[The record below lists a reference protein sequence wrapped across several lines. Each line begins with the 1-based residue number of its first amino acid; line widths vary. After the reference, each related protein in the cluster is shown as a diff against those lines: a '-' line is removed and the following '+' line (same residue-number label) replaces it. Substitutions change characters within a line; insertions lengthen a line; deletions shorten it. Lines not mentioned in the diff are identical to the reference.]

1 MISTIKNLRR
11 TTPGKLQFSLG
22 LIVLLAVAFA
32 ISGFSSVLASRDA
45 VDKIARKAVPSI
57 VTAQTIR
64 VKLLE
69 LDEAATQ
76 EFLAGG
82 SQAGLGSRQKY
93 EAAREA
99 LGIDLTQAASNI
111 SFGKDER
118 QAIEKLME
126 KVQEYNGMVESAR
139 SYNRLGYRVGAA
151 YLRLASTSVRTEMMP
166 LVESVDKLNVTQLD
180 SEYESY
186 KSASGLRIGM
196 IGITGLALIV
206 VLFITQRFI
215 SSNMRRTFNLPLLT
229 ATAIVVALSAYSVT
243 GLMMQ
248 RSEVTQARA
257 QGFVSTYTWLNAR
270 GTAYDIKSD
279 QSLYLIAMGNGAVY
293 EDSMKAKVEALTTAV
308 GSPAS
313 LKGYLEQDARIRVLD
328 KGGKR
333 EQAVGLALGVGSN
346 DAVASFSGL
355 DNDFSARLQQASG
368 EFYTSIAQADGKTW
382 LLDWV
387 FALAALAVA
396 ALAYLGLNPRIR
408 EYRA

>member
-1 MISTIKNLRR
+1 
-11 TTPGKLQFSLG
+11 
-22 LIVLLAVAFA
+22 
-32 ISGFSSVLASRDA
+32 
-45 VDKIARKAVPSI
+45 
-57 VTAQTIR
+57 
-64 VKLLE
+64 
-69 LDEAATQ
+69 
-76 EFLAGG
+76 
-82 SQAGLGSRQKY
+82 
-93 EAAREA
+93 
-99 LGIDLTQAASNI
+99 
-111 SFGKDER
+111 
-118 QAIEKLME
+118 
-126 KVQEYNGMVESAR
+126 
-139 SYNRLGYRVGAA
+139 
-151 YLRLASTSVRTEMMP
+151 
-166 LVESVDKLNVTQLD
+166 
-180 SEYESY
+180 
-186 KSASGLRIGM
+186 M

-215 SSNMRRTFNLPLLT
+215 SRNMRRTFNLPLLT

-355 DNDFSARLQQASG
+355 DSDFSARLQQASG

>member
-99 LGIDLTQAASNI
+99 LGVELTQAASNI

-139 SYNRLGYRVGAA
+139 SYNRLGYPVGAA

-186 KSASGLRIGM
+186 KSSSGLRIGM

-215 SSNMRRTFNLPLLT
+215 SRNMRRTFNLPLLT

-248 RSEVTQARA
+248 HSEVTQARV

-293 EDSMKAKVEALTTAV
+293 EDNMKAKVEALTTAV

-346 DAVASFSGL
+346 EAVASFSGL
-355 DNDFSARLQQASG
+355 DSDFSARLRQASG
-368 EFYTSIAQADGKTW
+368 EFYTSIAQADSKTW

>member
-99 LGIDLTQAASNI
+99 LGVELTQAASNI

-139 SYNRLGYRVGAA
+139 SYNRLGYPVGAA

-215 SSNMRRTFNLPLLT
+215 SRNMRRTFNLPLLT
-229 ATAIVVALSAYSVT
+229 ATAIVVALSAYSVI

-355 DNDFSARLQQASG
+355 DSDFSARLQQASG
-368 EFYTSIAQADGKTW
+368 EFYTSIALADGKTW

>member
-93 EAAREA
+93 ESAREA
-99 LGIDLTQAASNI
+99 LGVELTQAAANI
-111 SFGKDER
+111 SFGKEER

-126 KVQEYNGMVESAR
+126 KVQEYNGMIESAR
-139 SYNRLGYRVGAA
+139 SYNRLGYPVGAA

-166 LVESVDKLNVTQLD
+166 LVQSVDKLNVTQLD

-215 SSNMRRTFNLPLLT
+215 SRNMRRTFNLPLLA
-229 ATAIVVALSAYSVT
+229 ATAIVGALSAYSVT

-293 EDSMKAKVEALTTAV
+293 EDSMKAKVDALTTAV

-346 DAVASFSGL
+346 EAVASFSGL
-355 DNDFSARLQQASG
+355 DSDFSARLQEASG
-368 EFYTSIAQADGKTW
+368 EFYKSIAQADGKTW

-387 FALAALAVA
+387 FALVALAVA

>member
-99 LGIDLTQAASNI
+99 LGVELTQAASNI

-139 SYNRLGYRVGAA
+139 SYNRLGYPVGAA

-215 SSNMRRTFNLPLLT
+215 SRNMRRTFNLPLLT

-355 DNDFSARLQQASG
+355 DSDFSARLQQASG
-368 EFYTSIAQADGKTW
+368 EFYTSIAQIG
-382 LLDWV
+382 
-387 FALAALAVA
+387 
-396 ALAYLGLNPRIR
+396 
-408 EYRA
+408 RAHV

>member
-22 LIVLLAVAFA
+22 LIVVLAVAFA

-93 EAAREA
+93 ESAREA
-99 LGIDLTQAASNI
+99 LGVELTQAASNI
-111 SFGKDER
+111 SFGKEER

-139 SYNRLGYRVGAA
+139 SYNRLGYPVGAA
-151 YLRLASTSVRTEMMP
+151 YLRLASTSVRTDMMP
-166 LVESVDKLNVTQLD
+166 LVESVDKLNVGQLD

-206 VLFITQRFI
+206 VLFTTQRFI
-215 SSNMRRTFNLPLLT
+215 SRNMRRTFNLPLVM
-229 ATAIVVALSAYSVT
+229 ATVIVAALSAYSVA

-248 RSEVTQARA
+248 RGEVTQARA

-293 EDSMKAKVEALTTAV
+293 EESMKAKVDALTTAV
-308 GSPAS
+308 GSPSS

-333 EQAVGLALGVGSN
+333 EQAVGLALGVGTSE
-346 DAVASFSGL
+346 AVASFNGL
-355 DNDFSARLQQASG
+355 DSDFSSRLQKASG
-368 EFYTSIAQADGKTW
+368 EFYASIAQADGKTW

-396 ALAYLGLNPRIR
+396 TLAYLGLNPRIR

>member
-99 LGIDLTQAASNI
+99 LGVELTQAASNI

-139 SYNRLGYRVGAA
+139 SYNRLGYPVGAA

-180 SEYESY
+180 SE
-186 KSASGLRIGM
+186 
-196 IGITGLALIV
+196 
-206 VLFITQRFI
+206 
-215 SSNMRRTFNLPLLT
+215 
-229 ATAIVVALSAYSVT
+229 
-243 GLMMQ
+243 
-248 RSEVTQARA
+248 
-257 QGFVSTYTWLNAR
+257 
-270 GTAYDIKSD
+270 
-279 QSLYLIAMGNGAVY
+279 
-293 EDSMKAKVEALTTAV
+293 
-308 GSPAS
+308 
-313 LKGYLEQDARIRVLD
+313 
-328 KGGKR
+328 
-333 EQAVGLALGVGSN
+333 
-346 DAVASFSGL
+346 
-355 DNDFSARLQQASG
+355 
-368 EFYTSIAQADGKTW
+368 
-382 LLDWV
+382 
-387 FALAALAVA
+387 
-396 ALAYLGLNPRIR
+396 
-408 EYRA
+408 